1 LVGPGRQTDL
11 FLFSYEER
19 NGLRPQTRRE
29 PMVSLQAAI
38 AAIALSGAGQTVLLD
53 FYTEWCVPCRAM
65 NPTVQSLMKAGYP
78 VQRVNKDR
86 NPTLAAKYDVQAIPC
101 FVMLVDG
108 REVDRV
114 VGVSSYSRLEQ
125 MCKLAAPGGAN
136 PSLVAGGQTAA
147 PPVPPMV
154 SLPLPQSSMPAA
166 APLLANPPAS
176 PAVSPFAA
184 LPASSLPSPGAPPSS
199 PPADAAAGVSDATLI
214 AASVRLRVEDANGH
228 SCGSGTIID
237 ARDGQAL
244 ILTCGH
250 IFRDSKGQ
258 GKIEVDLF
266 SPSGQQRVQG
276 QMFSYTVP
284 SLSPQASDADSRDVG
299 LVWIRVPGPVVTAH
313 VAPPGYRIQPGM
325 AVVSVGCNN
334 GNLPSAQHSQI
345 TSLNKFL
352 GPPSI
357 QVAGQPVEGR
367 SGGGLFSSDGYV
379 IGVCNAADP
388 SDREGLFAALG
399 SIHAELDRKNARGED
414 LSYIYRSPGQ
424 SAAGATATADAAALT
439 ANPAPA
445 MPKQMP
451 GTTELGGVTAAAA
464 MGAAPTA
471 LAPHEQAALDEVRRY
486 KKEGKEV
493 IFIIRS
499 RDNPD
504 AKSEVFMLDN
514 ASAEFLRQLSA
525 EGRPQEKPYPTSL
538 EVPKPRQKL
547 LEWPPPAK

>member
-1 LVGPGRQTDL
+1 
-11 FLFSYEER
+11 
-19 NGLRPQTRRE
+19 
-29 PMVSLQAAI
+29 
-38 AAIALSGAGQTVLLD
+38 
-53 FYTEWCVPCRAM
+53 M

-86 NPTLAAKYDVQAIPC
+86 NAALAAKYDVQAIPC

-136 PSLVAGGQTAA
+136 PSLVAGGQTAG

-184 LPASSLPSPGAPPSS
+184 LPASSPSAAPASAM
-199 PPADAAAGVSDATLI
+199 PADAAAGVSDATLI

-250 IFRDSKGQ
+250 IFRDSKGH

-334 GNLPSAQHSQI
+334 GNPPSALHSRI
-345 TSLNKFL
+345 TSLDKFV

-388 SDREGLFAALG
+388 SDKEGLFAALG
-399 SIHAELDRKNARGED
+399 SIHAELDRKNAKGED
-414 LSYIYRSPGQ
+414 LSFVYRLPGDN
-424 SAAGATATADAAALT
+424 AAGAAAAASPAALA
-439 ANPAPA
+439 ANPVPD
-445 MPKQMP
+445 MPRQMP
-451 GTTELGGVTAAAA
+451 GSTEPTGVVAAAA
-464 MGAAPTA
+464 TEPSAA
-471 LAPHEQAALDEVRRY
+471 LAPHEQAALDEVRRH

-514 ASAEFLRQLSA
+514 ASSEFIRQLSA

-538 EVPKPRQKL
+538 EVPKARQKL
-547 LEWPPPAK
+547 LEWPPAVN

>member
-1 LVGPGRQTDL
+1 
-11 FLFSYEER
+11 
-19 NGLRPQTRRE
+19 
-29 PMVSLQAAI
+29 MVSLQAAI

-53 FYTEWCVPCRAM
+53 FYTDWCGPCRAM

-86 NPTLAAKYDVQAIPC
+86 NPALAAKYDVQAIPC

-114 VGVSSYSRLEQ
+114 VGGTSYSRLEQ
-125 MCKLAAPGGAN
+125 MCKMGAPGGAN

-154 SLPLPQSSMPAA
+154 SLPLPQSNMPAA
-166 APLLANPPAS
+166 APLLANQPAT
-176 PAVSPFAA
+176 PAVAPFAA
-184 LPASSLPSPGAPPSS
+184 LPASSLPSPSAPPSS
-199 PPADAAAGVSDATLI
+199 PPADAATGVSDATLI

-250 IFRDSKGQ
+250 IFREYKANA
-258 GKIEVDLF
+258 KIEVDLF
-266 SPSGQQRVQG
+266 SPSGQQRVPG
-276 QMFSYTVP
+276 QMFTYTVP
-284 SLSPQASDADSRDVG
+284 SLSPQAVDANSRDVG
-299 LVWIRVPGPVVTAH
+299 LVTIRVPGPVVTAH

-334 GNLPSAQHSQI
+334 GNPPSALHSRI
-345 TSLNKFL
+345 TSLDKFV
-352 GPPSI
+352 GAPSI

-367 SGGGLFSSDGYV
+367 SGGGLFSSEGYV

-388 SDREGLFAALG
+388 SDKEGLFAALG
-399 SIHAELDRKNARGED
+399 SIHAELDRKNAQGQD
-414 LSYIYRSPGQ
+414 LSFVYRLPGDN
-424 SAAGATATADAAALT
+424 AAGAAAAAAVSPAASA
-439 ANPAPA
+439 ANPVPD

-451 GTTELGGVTAAAA
+451 GSTEPTGVVAAAA
-464 MGAAPTA
+464 TEPSAA
-471 LAPHEQAALDEVRRY
+471 LAPHEQAALEEVRRHR
-486 KKEGKEV
+486 KEGKEV

-514 ASAEFLRQLSA
+514 ASSEFIRQLSA

-538 EVPKPRQKL
+538 EVPKPRQTL
-547 LEWPPPAK
+547 LEWPPAAK